1 MEPRILRD
9 ITARIV
15 ADNRLNLR
23 DIKLLLA
30 LCTVSD
36 YTLTVNTLSRK
47 QLGQLAGMAE
57 NVITRISARLQKLGW
72 LKKSGNGGRS
82 QPASYQL
89 AIPQQFIHKIN

>member
-1 MEPRILRD
+1 MEPKILKD
-9 ITARIV
+9 ITARII
-15 ADNRLNLR
+15 ADKRLNLR

-36 YTLTVNTLSRK
+36 YALTVNNVSRK
-47 QLGQLAGMAE
+47 QLGQIAGMAE

-89 AIPQQFIHKIN
+89 AIPQHTLN